1 MECVCVDV
9 VIVAVCVCVCECVSV
24 HVEVLGEALEYFS
37 SSCSMVSVGHHTI
50 TKGRTAEACMFM
62 VLVPWLHCSAV
73 RRRPSGGE
81 HKCGHRSRRRCLLHR
96 RPVHDRAFP
105 RLEKLHS
112 IVPSTVSLTHV
123 VWLHSFAV
131 PSLIAVAVASS
142 MSSTATC
149 RLQSVVR

>member
-1 MECVCVDV
+1 M
-9 VIVAVCVCVCECVSV
+9 CECVSV